1 MFVARQLCPNI
12 DMQAN
17 FMLILIV
24 FIILVVFAVIGGIA
38 LGVKTAPTTP
48 DYGEQNMDT
57 QKATTTNQASD
68 SVAEDPKAMQDT
80 EKGDIELKK
89 KDETAE
95 PETGRGVETDR
106 PMVDETKDENA
117 V

>member
-1 MFVARQLCPNI
+1 
-12 DMQAN
+12 
-17 FMLILIV
+17 MLIAIV
-24 FIILVVFAVIGGIA
+24 FIIIVILAVVGGIV
-38 LGVKTAPTTP
+38 LGMKNAPATP
-48 DYGEQNMDT
+48 DYGAQNMDT

-89 KDETAE
+89 KDDET

-117 V
+117 I